1 MKFILEGL
9 DYFKFVWLR
18 EKIKIVIVECIWRI
32 IIIGILYIYVRVG
45 IFY

>member
-18 EKIKIVIVECIWRI
+18 EKIKIVIVEYIWRI